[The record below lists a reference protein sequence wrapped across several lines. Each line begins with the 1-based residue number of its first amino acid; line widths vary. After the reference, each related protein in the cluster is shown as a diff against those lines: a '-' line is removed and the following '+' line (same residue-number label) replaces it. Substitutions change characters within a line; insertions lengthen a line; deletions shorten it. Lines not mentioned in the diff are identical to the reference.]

1 MLRCDG
7 AHLFPP
13 SFTSASD
20 MSRQRVAVVLAEEW
34 YECLELHYPRL
45 RLIEEGFVVHVVGPQ
60 AGQTYKASDMSRQR
74 VAVVLAEEWY
84 ECLELHYPR
93 LRLIEE
99 GFVVHVV
106 GPQAGQT
113 YKSKEGYWAKSTATV
128 GDVDPNLVDI
138 LVVPGG
144 FCPDRLRRYP
154 EILSFVSSC
163 WNEGNGAAVGFI
175 CHGAWVPISARIV
188 KGTCR
193 D

>member
-1 MLRCDG
+1 
-7 AHLFPP
+7 
-13 SFTSASD
+13 
-20 MSRQRVAVVLAEEW
+20 
-34 YECLELHYPRL
+34 
-45 RLIEEGFVVHVVGPQ
+45 
-60 AGQTYKASDMSRQR
+60 MSRQR

-188 KGTCR
+188 KGRRGTCFFAIKDDLINAGVEYVDER
-193 D
+193 CVVDGRMVSAQTPEDLPLFMKALLQLPLRSLPAPEEK